1 MTLQL
6 PIYLDSAAT
15 TKLDPR
21 VLEKMMPFLTNDF
34 GNPASRSHGFGWT
47 AEAAVEHAREQVAST
62 VGCDSKEIIWTS
74 GATESINL
82 AVKGAAL
89 FYQDKGKH
97 LITVKT
103 EHKATLDTMR
113 ELERIGFEVTY
124 LTPETNGL
132 LDLTKLAAAIRPDTI
147 LISVMYVNNEIGVVQ
162 DVTAIGNLCRE
173 KGIIFHV
180 DAAQAVGK
188 VKFSLADL
196 NVDLMSFS
204 AHKVYGPKGIGALYV
219 RRKPRV
225 RLQPLIHGG
234 GHERGFRS
242 GTLPTHQIVGMGA
255 AFELA
260 AQEMDSELPRIKYLR
275 DKLLIGLQQM
285 EEVYLNGDLEHR
297 VAHNL
302 NVSFNYV
309 EGESLMMAVKDIAV
323 SSGSACTSAS
333 LEPSYVLRAL
343 GRNDELAHSSIRF
356 SISRFNTE
364 EEVDYTIKLLQEKV
378 TKLRELSPLWE
389 MYKDGIDV
397 ANFEWSSHDTQR
409 DVILH

>member
-162 DVTAIGNLCRE
+162 DVAAIGNLCRE

-204 AHKVYGPKGIGALYV
+204 AHKVYGPKGIGGLIT
-219 RRKPRV
+219 RKS
-225 RLQPLIHGG
+225 IMAISYGG
-234 GHERGFRS
+234 GQERRLRP
-242 GTLPTHQIVGMGA
+242 GTLPVPLIVGLSKAIELIPLWLSRLPFYQASIDQIKALLPLDNINSPVNAVPSILNFTVKGA
-255 AFELA
+255 DWERMF
-260 AQEMDSELPRIKYLR
+260 Q
-275 DKLLIGLQQM
+275 
-285 EEVYLNGDLEHR
+285 VLNGL
-297 VAHNL
+297 AFSN
-302 NVSFNYV
+302 
-309 EGESLMMAVKDIAV
+309 
-323 SSGSACTSAS
+323 GSACNAKTELPSHVLKAVGRSDEDALASA
-333 LEPSYVLRAL
+333 
-343 GRNDELAHSSIRF
+343 RF
-356 SISRFNTE
+356 SLGFFTTDQ
-364 EEVDYTIKLLQEKV
+364 EVERVCELLTQNLP
-378 TKLRELSPLWE
+378 KLR
-389 MYKDGIDV
+389 
-397 ANFEWSSHDTQR
+397 
-409 DVILH
+409 